1 MLGLTAHRPL
11 IKKEAWAD
19 MPRLYVKVVGL
30 PYAKMWNKQLHAYDV
45 ETALPSLAH
54 SDKFPTLFT
63 YKQKT

>member
-1 MLGLTAHRPL
+1 
-11 IKKEAWAD
+11 